1 MSEPIST
8 RYMPGRTS
16 DGRGVLVFV
25 ETGKDKL
32 LPANVKSILA
42 VTPGEAT
49 NSFPVTVAGKAG
61 TATKAWLRWTLD
73 DIRALFL
80 AEQAGLLKLVTGGQ
94 IQDE

>member
-61 TATKAWLRWTLD
+61 TATKAWLRWTLA
-73 DIRALFL
+73 DIIDLVHAHDAGQVTLVT
-80 AEQAGLLKLVTGGQ
+80 AEQ
-94 IQDE
+94 IEE